1 MNILKDEDVPEG
13 AEAGSLQQET
23 QQLSK
28 LLSLV
33 FCRIVQCGGGWEK
46 DWWWFFCSGEEGL
59 MLVMNLS
66 LPETPAD

>member
-1 MNILKDEDVPEG
+1 MNILEYKDVPEG

-28 LLSLV
+28 LLALV
-33 FCRIVQCGGGWEK
+33 FCRTVQCGGGWEK
-46 DWWWFFCSGEEGL
+46 DCLGEEGL

-66 LPETPAD
+66 FPERPAD

>member
-1 MNILKDEDVPEG
+1 MNILKDKDVPEG

-28 LLSLV
+28 LLPLV

-46 DWWWFFCSGEEGL
+46 DWWWFLLLGGGGIDVGDEF
-59 MLVMNLS
+59 VF
-66 LPETPAD
+66 P

>member
-1 MNILKDEDVPEG
+1 MNILEYKDAPEG

-28 LLSLV
+28 LLPLV

-46 DWWWFFCSGEEGL
+46 DYSGEEGL
-59 MLVMNLS
+59 MSVMNFF
-66 LPETPAD
+66 P